1 MLSFFRVGVLRE
13 YKEQQLSDLKSFA
26 QNRNKLTDAAQ
37 SLAERYDDFNEKQQ
51 ELLRRLHLA
60 ST

>member
-1 MLSFFRVGVLRE
+1 MLVE
-13 YKEQQLSDLKSFA
+13 HKQQQLSDLKRFA

-51 ELLRRLHLA
+51 ELLRRSHVA

>member
-1 MLSFFRVGVLRE
+1 MGVLRE

-37 SLAERYDDFNEKQQ
+37 SLAERYDDYNEKQH
-51 ELLRRLHLA
+51 ELIRR
-60 ST
+60 